1 MGGGKS
7 KLEKIRLQGKMTA
20 RERVNYLLDEGSESL
35 EIGALAGF
43 EMYKD
48 EGGCPAAGVVVIL
61 GYISHKLCV
70 IVAND
75 STVKAGAGF
84 PLVPKKLMAQEI
96 AIENRIPIIYLVDSA
111 LPKQDEIFPDK
122 EHFGRIFRNNAK
134 MSSEGIVQIAA
145 VMGSCVAGGTIYRS
159 CLTKQL

>member
-1 MGGGKS
+1 MQKIDLAKEKNIDQNKILVSDLNQKLAKIKLGGGKS

-20 RERVNYLLDEGSESL
+20 RERVNYLLDEGSESI

-75 STVKAGAGF
+75 STVKAGAWF
-84 PLVPKKLMAQEI
+84 PISAKKKL
-96 AIENRIPIIYLVDSA
+96 
-111 LPKQDEIFPDK
+111 K
-122 EHFGRIFRNNAK
+122 
-134 MSSEGIVQIAA
+134 
-145 VMGSCVAGGTIYRS
+145 GSGDCY
-159 CLTKQL
+159 